1 MNVRA
6 TYTHAESVGYADYN
20 VSHRGAQSLARL
32 LEFAPTGQP
41 HYNGSMDIAN
51 FLITVF
57 YFVIVLGVLVLVHEI
72 GHYMFAKRF
81 GVRVEEFGI
90 GYPPRALKL
99 WKERGWVQI
108 QSRKIE
114 IPRRFAL
121 PAGVQIGSWVNY
133 KTSMENGREVLAS
146 IAPVDV
152 AQRGLAAASQVQ
164 ELDPGTI
171 YTLNW
176 LPLGGFVRM
185 TGEENPSD
193 PLSFAAKRPLV
204 RGIILVAG
212 AGMNVLLA
220 IVLFSIIA
228 AVGQP
233 KPIEKVLVADVA
245 PNSPAAL
252 AGLQA
257 NDVIVSV
264 DGIKIENR
272 EDLLQATYDRT
283 GQPVTLLVQRG
294 SNTVSATLTPRVN
307 PPKGEGPMGI
317 RLDATPI
324 REDYVSYP
332 IWQAIPV
339 GVARTWDTATA
350 IFTGFRRLAQGTA
363 PQGSVSGP
371 VEIGR
376 VTGIACQAG
385 ILSCMAFTGLLSVNL
400 AIINLFPFPALD
412 GGRLM
417 FVILEGLRRGK
428 RIAPE
433 KEGLVHFVGMAILL
447 LLMVLI
453 SFNDVMRLF
462 GIG

>member
-1 MNVRA
+1 MKSSRA
-6 TYTHAESVGYADYN
+6 SFTNAERVGYWDYILTL
-20 VSHRGAQSLARL
+20 RGAQSRY
-32 LEFAPTGQP
+32 FAGSAQP
-41 HYNGSMDIAN
+41 DYNGSMDIAN
-51 FLITVF
+51 LAITVF

-81 GVRVEEFGI
+81 GVRVEEFGV
-90 GYPPRALKL
+90 GYPPRAVQL

-108 QSRKIE
+108 QGRKIV
-114 IPRRFAL
+114 IPRRFKL
-121 PAGVQIGSWVNY
+121 PPAVQIGSWVIY
-133 KTSMENGREVLAS
+133 KTTMENGREVLAS
-146 IAPVDV
+146 IDPIDHES
-152 AQRGLAAASQVQ
+152 RGLALASQVQ
-164 ELDPGTI
+164 ALDPGTI

-193 PLSFAAKRPLV
+193 PQSFAAQRPLV
-204 RGIILVAG
+204 RAIILVAG

-220 IVLFSIIA
+220 VVLFSIIA
-228 AVGQP
+228 SVGQP
-233 KPIEKVLVADVA
+233 RPIEKVIVAEVSPD
-245 PNSPAAL
+245 SPAAA

-257 NDVIVSV
+257 NDVVVSV

-283 GQPVTLLVQRG
+283 GQPITLVVQRG
-294 SNTVSATLTPRVN
+294 SNTVNATLTPRVN

-317 RLDATPI
+317 KLDAVPI

-339 GVARTWDTATA
+339 GLARTWDTAAA

-363 PQGSVSGP
+363 PQGSVGGP

-376 VTGIACQAG
+376 VTGIACQSG
-385 ILSCMAFTGLLSVNL
+385 ILNCMAFTALLSVNL

-433 KEGLVHFVGMAILL
+433 KEGLVHFIGMAVLL
-447 LLMVLI
+447 LLMALI
-453 SFNDVMRLF
+453 SFNDVLRLL
-462 GIG
+462 GLG